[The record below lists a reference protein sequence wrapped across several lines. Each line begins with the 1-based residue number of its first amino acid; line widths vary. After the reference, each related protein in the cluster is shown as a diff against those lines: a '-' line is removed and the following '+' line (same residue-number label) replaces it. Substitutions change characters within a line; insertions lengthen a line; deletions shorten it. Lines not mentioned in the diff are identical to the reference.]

1 MKLQYIDGA
10 GAGSVYTFVFLAVG
24 LSSFTTTT
32 TMDFNVFSQ
41 AHKHDLLSVDVSKL
55 VSSVISIPL
64 FACFLCK
71 YMGLGCLISLAIAQ

>member
-1 MKLQYIDGA
+1 MKMQYIDGA

-24 LSSFTTTT
+24 LSSFTSTT

-55 VSSVISIPL
+55 VSSVFRFPSL
-64 FACFLCK
+64 HVFLCM
-71 YMGLGCLISLAIAQ
+71 YMGLCCLVSLATAQ